1 MAVARDLADPV
12 AAAAA
17 LIEDRHRALIRPLLP
32 PGQPIW
38 DIHAHL
44 GQDADGSLLDPADL
58 LDEMRRFGVERA
70 CVFPF
75 RADSLEAYTAQND
88 AVIET
93 CRLSQG
99 ALVPFCRVEPGP
111 GAEAELERALSN
123 GARGIKLH
131 PLTGRF
137 EFSHP
142 IVAASAALA
151 EQHRVPML
159 LHAGRGIAPFTADL
173 LPLLRRHPGAQVIL
187 AHAGCGDFEALAAH
201 AAEHPNMA
209 FDIAVWNLVDVCS
222 LLGRVSPEQILYG
235 TDAPYYGAACV
246 QARLALALRSADA
259 PAEHIRAILWR
270 NAERVVSGRAA
281 EVLSEP
287 LGAPRPAMDFFR
299 LRVHEYLVATF
310 PLVWT
315 KQPDLLG
322 ALRLARHAIGEPQ
335 TAELQAAADM
345 IDLAHTCWTHELE
358 SGSRREV
365 LSLSWTTFRLLE
377 FADALVLC
385 G

>member
-1 MAVARDLADPV
+1 MAVAPDVDDPV

-17 LIEDRHRALIRPLLP
+17 LIARRHRALIKPLLP
-32 PGQPIW
+32 QRQPIW
-38 DIHAHL
+38 DVHAHI

-75 RADSLEAYTAQND
+75 RADTVEAYAAQND

-93 CRLSQG
+93 CRLSDG
-99 ALVPFCRVEPGP
+99 ALIPFCRVEPGP
-111 GAEAELERALSN
+111 GAEAELERALER

-142 IVAASAALA
+142 IVSASAAMA
-151 EQHRVPML
+151 EERGVPVL
-159 LHAGRGIAPFTADL
+159 LHAGRGTAPFAADVV
-173 LPLLRRHPGAQVIL
+173 PLLRRRPGAQVIL
-187 AHAGCGDFEALAAH
+187 AHAGVGDFEALADH
-201 AAEHPNMA
+201 AADLPNLV

-222 LLGRVSPEQILYG
+222 LLGRVAPEQILYG

-246 QARLALALRSADA
+246 QARLALALRSAGA
-259 PAEHIRAILWR
+259 TAEHGRAILWG
-270 NAERVVSGRAA
+270 NAERVAAGRPAEALAA
-281 EVLSEP
+281 P
-287 LGAPRPAMDFFR
+287 LGSPRPTADFFR
-299 LRVHEYLVATF
+299 LRVHEYLIATF

-322 ALRLARHAIGEPQ
+322 ALQLARHAIGEPR
-335 TAELQAAADM
+335 TVELQAASEM
-345 IDLAHTCWTHELE
+345 IDLAHACWKHELE